1 MDPILTLI
9 VVASLLGLLVYMISN
24 YNQQSKRYLEIIQ
37 RQNGL
42 IANNTDAI
50 NRLRETIINLNSTEG
65 MNGRLLEQIYKEVS
79 K

>member
-1 MDPILTLI
+1 MDPILTLV

-50 NRLRETIINLNSTEG
+50 NKLRETIINLNSTEG